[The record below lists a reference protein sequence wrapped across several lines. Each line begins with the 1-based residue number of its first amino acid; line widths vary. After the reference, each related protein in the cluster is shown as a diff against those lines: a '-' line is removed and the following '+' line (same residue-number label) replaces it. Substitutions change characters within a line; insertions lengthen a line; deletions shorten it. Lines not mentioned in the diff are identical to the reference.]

1 MNIFN
6 PELEV
11 FMENGKKT
19 VDSTVH
25 DSAQSMKDSNRVGC
39 SIREH
44 LKNVRQRTDLN
55 FCNNPRLSRAAL
67 RRSSQSRCDLVSSFF
82 FQMFHCFNVRLF
94 KCFSTSYFP
103 VPGSR
108 FLLRKVKIRIFTLIE
123 LLMRES
129 CKSGI
134 SFRQQGWTGRCQSPD
149 PASSFFLP
157 LLNCS
162 NVQLFQ
168 CFSTSYFPVPGLRF
182 LLRRVKM
189 RIFTLIELL
198 IVIAIIAIL
207 ASMLLPALNKARE
220 KAKAITCTNKLKQLG
235 FGINSYTVD
244 YNDYFPPGKM
254 GEYHW
259 VVLLYPYVQND
270 YGDHIRGYQAFPQK
284 SIWHCP
290 STKNPETNLGR
301 ISYGYNTMLFG
312 GDDYRHASA
321 WQNEV
326 TPPIKTAQI
335 KHPSKQLV
343 VCDTWAGIGSM
354 VDRSS
359 GYYVLE
365 DMSYFALRHSRRCNL
380 AYFSGN
386 VNPED
391 IYKTLW
397 THADYYPVNC
407 DLKNRD
413 LFFNNG
419 ITILDFSPY

>member
-82 FQMFHCFNVRLF
+82 FQMFHCSNVQLF
-94 KCFSTSYFP
+94 QCFSTSYFP

-220 KAKAITCTNKLKQLG
+220 RARSTLCMNNLKTLGTAVQMYSDDNRGFAPGGGLKIKYEIWTKTSAYGLASYLGCKEDATTHPPKSIFCSKGGRDCKTPQGKIIMVSPGADSYDTRINFSYALNYHLTNI
-235 FGINSYTVD
+235 GIAGRPDAYQKYSTGKSPSSRMIVCEIGKNPQYGSSIPTAVCVD
-244 YNDYFPPGKM
+244 RTDYFRLSHP
-254 GEYHW
+254 
-259 VVLLYPYVQND
+259 
-270 YGDHIRGYQAFPQK
+270 
-284 SIWHCP
+284 
-290 STKNPETNLGR
+290 LGR
-301 ISYGYNTMLFG
+301 T
-312 GDDYRHASA
+312 
-321 WQNEV
+321 
-326 TPPIKTAQI
+326 T
-335 KHPSKQLV
+335 
-343 VCDTWAGIGSM
+343 
-354 VDRSS
+354 
-359 GYYVLE
+359 
-365 DMSYFALRHSRRCNL
+365 NL
-380 AYFSGN
+380 AYCDGHVAPYIFKGSYSGWYAAN
-386 VNPED
+386 DPEW
-391 IYKTLW
+391 LF
-397 THADYYPVNC
+397 
-407 DLKNRD
+407 RD
-413 LFFNNG
+413 N
-419 ITILDFSPY
+419 Y

>member
-82 FQMFHCFNVRLF
+82 FLLSNV
-94 KCFSTSYFP
+94 
-103 VPGSR
+103 
-108 FLLRKVKIRIFTLIE
+108 
-123 LLMRES
+123 
-129 CKSGI
+129 
-134 SFRQQGWTGRCQSPD
+134 
-149 PASSFFLP
+149 P

-207 ASMLLPALNKARE
+207 AGMLLPALNAAR
-220 KAKAITCTNKLKQLG
+220 AKAYGINCVSNLKQIGQAMLAYTMDNKDWFPGGTLHNKIYYELAPYTGIDPDKYKYKPWSQRKIWACPADSYRARKYVPGEGYVSGSYG
-235 FGINSYTVD
+235 FSYYARNNLIEGDSVSMIKISLIKQPSKLIYGMDTEDLRDGKALVYTVIAATRWP
-244 YNDYFPPGKM
+244 F
-254 GEYHW
+254 
-259 VVLLYPYVQND
+259 
-270 YGDHIRGYQAFPQK
+270 
-284 SIWHCP
+284 
-290 STKNPETNLGR
+290 
-301 ISYGYNTMLFG
+301 
-312 GDDYRHASA
+312 
-321 WQNEV
+321 
-326 TPPIKTAQI
+326 KTDAKGQSDV
-335 KHPSKQLV
+335 H
-343 VCDTWAGIGSM
+343 
-354 VDRSS
+354 
-359 GYYVLE
+359 
-365 DMSYFALRHSRRCNL
+365 FRHS
-380 AYFSGN
+380 GN
-386 VNPED
+386 AS
-391 IYKTLW
+391 TLW
-397 THADYYPVNC
+397 FDGHSNMMRLPDCYGTDIKFTYQP
-407 DLKNRD
+407 
-413 LFFNNG
+413 
-419 ITILDFSPY
+419 

>member
-198 IVIAIIAIL
+198 II
-207 ASMLLPALNKARE
+207 
-220 KAKAITCTNKLKQLG
+220 ITC
-235 FGINSYTVD
+235 
-244 YNDYFPPGKM
+244 
-254 GEYHW
+254 
-259 VVLLYPYVQND
+259 
-270 YGDHIRGYQAFPQK
+270 
-284 SIWHCP
+284 
-290 STKNPETNLGR
+290 
-301 ISYGYNTMLFG
+301 
-312 GDDYRHASA
+312 
-321 WQNEV
+321 
-326 TPPIKTAQI
+326 
-335 KHPSKQLV
+335 
-343 VCDTWAGIGSM
+343 
-354 VDRSS
+354 
-359 GYYVLE
+359 
-365 DMSYFALRHSRRCNL
+365 
-380 AYFSGN
+380 
-386 VNPED
+386 
-391 IYKTLW
+391 
-397 THADYYPVNC
+397 
-407 DLKNRD
+407 
-413 LFFNNG
+413 
-419 ITILDFSPY
+419 

>member
-108 FLLRKVKIRIFTLIE
+108 FLLRKVKI
-123 LLMRES
+123 
-129 CKSGI
+129 
-134 SFRQQGWTGRCQSPD
+134 
-149 PASSFFLP
+149 
-157 LLNCS
+157 
-162 NVQLFQ
+162 
-168 CFSTSYFPVPGLRF
+168 
-182 LLRRVKM
+182 

-354 VDRSS
+354 ADRSS

>member
-82 FQMFHCFNVRLF
+82 FQMFHCSNVQLF
-94 KCFSTSYFP
+94 QCFSTSYFP

-162 NVQLFQ
+162 NVFLLLPSV
-168 CFSTSYFPVPGLRF
+168 FSVRDSYFTG
-182 LLRRVKM
+182 
-189 RIFTLIELL
+189 
-198 IVIAIIAIL
+198 
-207 ASMLLPALNKARE
+207 
-220 KAKAITCTNKLKQLG
+220 
-235 FGINSYTVD
+235 
-244 YNDYFPPGKM
+244 
-254 GEYHW
+254 
-259 VVLLYPYVQND
+259 
-270 YGDHIRGYQAFPQK
+270 
-284 SIWHCP
+284 
-290 STKNPETNLGR
+290 
-301 ISYGYNTMLFG
+301 
-312 GDDYRHASA
+312 
-321 WQNEV
+321 
-326 TPPIKTAQI
+326 
-335 KHPSKQLV
+335 
-343 VCDTWAGIGSM
+343 
-354 VDRSS
+354 
-359 GYYVLE
+359 
-365 DMSYFALRHSRRCNL
+365 
-380 AYFSGN
+380 
-386 VNPED
+386 
-391 IYKTLW
+391 
-397 THADYYPVNC
+397 
-407 DLKNRD
+407 
-413 LFFNNG
+413 
-419 ITILDFSPY
+419 